1 MRMFTAH
8 GFSFL
13 RPILKELLEKQSCG
27 FEGVDKRS
35 LVSDG
40 RRSKVSYI
48 ETHGVRAYAKLYV
61 DQWPRKLHSLLRRSR
76 ADREFGAMRLLDSQ
90 VENPIKPLAWGEKR
104 RFGVIES
111 SVLITRAWDSSH
123 DLRALR
129 RKWQRGDMDADE
141 LESLAQGFAGVL
153 AQLAQIHEDGT
164 YLGDGYDK
172 NLLLRIQPNQR
183 LEWAWIDQ
191 PHLSFYG
198 KPLSWRLRIQELARL
213 DKCLHGFFPVQAR
226 EEAWDRYFNG
236 LLSPEQKAN
245 LMVRVAALREQMKS
259 PSLYRRFTVF
269 RRHFSEAILTN
280 PLTQS

>member
-13 RPILKELLEKQSCG
+13 RPILHELVERQSCG
-27 FEGVDKRS
+27 FEGVEKRI

-76 ADREFGAMRLLDSQ
+76 ADREFGAMRLLDAQ
-90 VENPIKPLAWGEKR
+90 VENPIKPLAWGEMR
-104 RFGVIES
+104 RNGVIES
-111 SVLITRAWDSSH
+111 SVLITRAWDSSN

-129 RKWQRGDMDADE
+129 RKWQRGDMRESE
-141 LESLAQGFAGVL
+141 LEFLAQGFGAIL

-172 NLLLRIQPNQR
+172 NLLLRIQPNQM

-191 PHLSFYG
+191 PHLYFFG
-198 KPLSWRLRIQELARL
+198 KPLCWRLRVQELARL
-213 DKCLHGFFPVQAR
+213 DKCLHGFFPKQAR
-226 EEAWDRYFNG
+226 EQAWDEYFNG
-236 LLSPEQKAN
+236 LVSPIQKSN
-245 LMVRVAALREQMKS
+245 VMGRVAEFREQMKS
-259 PSLYRRFTVF
+259 PSHYRRFKLF
-269 RRHFSEAILTN
+269 RRQLSQWGLSN
-280 PLTQS
+280 SLMQS